1 MPQKKLH
8 TTKVREALVIRVIIE
23 GFLGEIGGKMINS
36 SMPKMEAENPAQSA
50 TESIDEADRFST
62 TSLNYPET

>member
-1 MPQKKLH
+1 
-8 TTKVREALVIRVIIE
+8 
-23 GFLGEIGGKMINS
+23 MINS

-62 TSLNYPET
+62 TSLKYPET